1 MAHQAGIGRVVGLT
15 AALLTTMT
23 VVPCFSAVQQPD
35 RPEQSAQVKQAS
47 GEVAA
52 VDLALGRLTLR
63 EIADG
68 RSAETQDYALSARDT
83 AVTDPLDKQFLK
95 LEGLQ
100 PGYRVRV
107 DYAVVDGRRLA
118 KKITVDSVND
128 LRWAVGTV
136 SAMDA
141 RRNTLWISQERP
153 VGSVGS
159 SVITQYETDSGTQV
173 MDLAERRFI
182 SLGEIQPGDLVQVE
196 FTLKNGK
203 RVARL
208 ISNLEQME
216 PQIAWTSGRIEAVDL
231 DAGIL
236 VISERIPR
244 WNYSERVNYVVDLD
258 QTRIVDLR
266 GRRFLALDDLLPG
279 QPVRLQFIESPV
291 GQRSVQCVVVK
302 P

>member
-107 DYAVVDGRRLA
+107 DYAVVDGQRLA

-153 VGSVGS
+153 AGSVGS